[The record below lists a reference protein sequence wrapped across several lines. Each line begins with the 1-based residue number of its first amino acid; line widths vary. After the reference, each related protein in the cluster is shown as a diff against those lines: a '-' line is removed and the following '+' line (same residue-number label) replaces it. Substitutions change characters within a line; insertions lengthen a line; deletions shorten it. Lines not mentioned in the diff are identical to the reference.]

1 MHLLLCLFGV
11 IIALLV
17 TSAYFNGSS
26 SPEEHFECNYAYKAQ
41 PTPRGCFRYTA
52 KANDTCTGIQNMF
65 KTTANNVV
73 SKATGDYCV
82 DSTASSAS
90 SPSSHHTPA
99 LQAGQTFRIC
109 PPPQCIYKKLS
120 YDTTC
125 GHLAM
130 KYNTKTNN
138 IHFRE
143 RSSNAPMQPC
153 VDANQSIPTN
163 ARIQLCQNDDQD
175 TAQLLDT
182 YDSKT
187 YEECKALCHNY
198 GGGSRDDSGGS
209 GSGVSSGGSDSGG
222 GSSGSGSDNPKC
234 THMLYGN
241 GTCRLF
247 KKATPLM
254 NIVSSN
260 RDSNAFRCSTLP
272 TLQYAG
278 ALPKEVGNYTCDGNN
293 TCAWLGG
300 QGCEQECEQGCSD
313 STSCIPP
320 YKKPFPSP
328 SSHCAWQ
335 SIAQQHP
342 EMMRAQKEFVNGDGE
357 GDVGRFLSG
366 VCGG

>member
-1 MHLLLCLFGV
+1 MLLLLCLFCV

-17 TSAYFNGSS
+17 TSAYFNGST
-26 SPEEHFECNYAYKAQ
+26 SPKELFECNYAHKVP

-52 KANDTCTGIQNMF
+52 KADDTCTGIQNIF

-73 SKATGDYCV
+73 STVTGDYCV
-82 DSTASSAS
+82 DSSAS
-90 SPSSHHTPA
+90 STDTPT

-109 PPPQCIYKKLS
+109 PQPNCIYKKLS

-125 GHLAM
+125 GNLAM

-138 IHFRE
+138 IYFRE

-153 VDANQSIPTN
+153 VDTNQSIPTN

-182 YDSKT
+182 YDPTT

-198 GGGSRDDSGGS
+198 GGGGGSDGGSSGGS
-209 GSGVSSGGSDSGG
+209 NGGGSGGSNGGSDSGG
-222 GSSGSGSDNPKC
+222 SSGSGSSDNPKC

-254 NIVSSN
+254 NIVSSH
-260 RDSNAFRCSTLP
+260 RDSNAFRCSPLP
-272 TLQYAG
+272 ALQYAG

-300 QGCEQECEQGCSD
+300 QGCEQGCSD

-320 YKKPFPSP
+320 YKRTFPSP
-328 SSHCAWQ
+328 SSRCAWQ

-357 GDVGRFLSG
+357 GDMGRFLSG